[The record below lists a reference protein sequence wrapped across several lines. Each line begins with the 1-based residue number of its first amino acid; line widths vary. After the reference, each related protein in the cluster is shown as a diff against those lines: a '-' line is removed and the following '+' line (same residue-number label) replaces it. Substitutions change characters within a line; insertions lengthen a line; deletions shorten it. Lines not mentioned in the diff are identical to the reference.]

1 MIELENGKLSYTYKT
16 VIFNG
21 KEYLAPLD
29 MLPILIRNTIIDS
42 YKNKK
47 WNNMKGKCDNCNEKA
62 TSEWMVMN
70 KNMANT
76 LKFCSKCKPN
86 RDSASVYKIY
96 GN

>member
-1 MIELENGKLSYTYKT
+1 
-16 VIFNG
+16 
-21 KEYLAPLD
+21 
-29 MLPILIRNTIIDS
+29 
-42 YKNKK
+42 
-47 WNNMKGKCDNCNEKA
+47 MKGECDNCNKKA
-62 TSEWMVMN
+62 TSEWMVVN